1 MSSNADLLWMLL
13 CSVLVFLMQAGFLLL
28 ESGLTRRK
36 NSVNVA
42 IKNLS
47 DFCMAAIAFWLV
59 GYGLMFGVS
68 WSGWLGTTTFI
79 PDFTA
84 INHMTGAFFLFQ
96 LMICGTAVAIMSGAV
111 AERMHFSSYL
121 LIAVWISALVY
132 PVIGHWSWAGRMEGQ
147 ANGWL
152 NSSGFVDFAG
162 STVVHSTGGWAS
174 LAVLLVIGPRIGR
187 FGKHG
192 EPRRIPASNVA
203 QSTVGALLL
212 FVGWLGF
219 NGGSTLALNGS
230 VPGILI
236 NTVVGGAAGAVSAGF
251 LGQAVQN
258 RINASQFINGCM
270 GGLVAVTAGS
280 AFVSTLVAAL
290 IGFIGGMV
298 VIAVEQL
305 LERYRID
312 DAVGAIPV
320 HLGAGIWGTLAVAL
334 YGDPELLGTGLDRMQ
349 QLAVQVK
356 GIIACGVW
364 VFGATYLFARS
375 INSISPLRVL
385 AGHETLGLNLSEH
398 HEAEDVGHAAVGS
411 GVQDSARKSARI

>member
-1 MSSNADLLWMLL
+1 MSTDVDLLWVLL
-13 CSVLVFLMQAGFLLL
+13 CSVLVFLMQAGFLML

-47 DFCMAAIAFWLV
+47 DFCMASVAFWLV
-59 GYGLMFGVS
+59 GYGLMFGAS
-68 WSGWLGTTTFI
+68 SSGWVGSSSFI
-79 PDFTA
+79 PNFVATD
-84 INHMTGAFFLFQ
+84 HLEGAFFLFQ
-96 LMICGTAVAIMSGAV
+96 LMFCGTAVTIMSGAV
-111 AERMHFSSYL
+111 AERMRFSSYL

-132 PVIGHWSWAGRMEGQ
+132 PVIGHWSWAGLLQGE

-152 NSSGFVDFAG
+152 NSDGFVDFAG

-174 LAVLLVIGPRIGR
+174 LAILIVIGPRIGR
-187 FGKHG
+187 YSSSG
-192 EPRRIPASNVA
+192 EPQRIPGSNVSQA
-203 QSTVGALLL
+203 TGGAVLL
-212 FVGWLGF
+212 FIGWLGF
-219 NGGSTLALNGS
+219 NGGSTLALNET

-236 NTVVGGAAGAVSAGF
+236 NTIIGASAGAISAGF

-258 RINASQFINGCM
+258 RVNASQFINGCL
-270 GGLVAVTAGS
+270 GGLVAVTANC
-280 AFVSTLVAAL
+280 AFVSTPVAAL

-334 YGDPELLGTGLDRMQ
+334 YGDPELLGTGLDRLE

-364 VFGATYLFARS
+364 VFGATYVFTLA
-375 INSISPLRVL
+375 INRISPLRVP
-385 AGHETLGLNLSEH
+385 AEHEILGLNVSEH
-398 HEAEDVGHAAVGS
+398 DEREDIGHLPDGTGREENS
-411 GVQDSARKSARI
+411 TICE